1 MTIAEI
7 RDICLSFKA
16 VTEDIKWGDHL
27 CFNIGGKMFLV
38 TAPDNVPVSASF
50 KTSDEDFEILP
61 NRAGFIPAP
70 YMAKNKWIFVDDI
83 NRFSKKEWE
92 LHLRKSYDSILS
104 KLSLKFQKEVS
115 GGAILTSAKK
125 LSEPKSAKK
134 AVAKKKVTTKKSARS
149 KAVKKPASKKLV
161 RPTSRKK

>member
-7 RDICLSFKA
+7 REICLTFRG

-61 NRAGFIPAP
+61 NRPGFIPAP
-70 YMAKNKWIFVDDI
+70 YMARNKWIFVDDI
-83 NRFSKKEWE
+83 SRFSKKEWE
-92 LHLRKSYDSILS
+92 KYLKLSYEIIAS
-104 KLSLKFQKEVS
+104 KLPLRVQKEIVS
-115 GGAILTSAKK
+115 GMISKATPKK
-125 LSEPKSAKK
+125 KK
-134 AVAKKKVTTKKSARS
+134 VVAKKKTVIKKKAVPKKKLARKKS
-149 KAVKKPASKKLV
+149 K
-161 RPTSRKK
+161 